1 MFSKILNH
9 AFKRAVGVGTDLTKK
24 IKESSQPLCEDY
36 HQIRNAVE
44 IFSLET
50 GISLQ
55 DVKERLEKIKPNESS
70 KDLDANRIRISLA
83 GSFSCGKSSFINSL
97 LGEEG
102 LAPVKP
108 DPSTRVVTRFK
119 YGDSRKYLNSDG
131 KEIDLEEYQKL
142 AVQKRDKND
151 KTNVFSILT
160 PAPFLHDIVLSDVP
174 GFGSGDNSEADDE
187 VSRKE
192 NENADIIFYLVN
204 GSKGSIPEN
213 DIEELVGDGMSKKG
227 ILNSGDKRKKL
238 YVIITQM
245 DRKPPSNRDVVLKNV
260 KNELKAKHIEAK
272 LYLYAAYEEKI
283 KTQRDKELFNKIK
296 QELCSE
302 ISFLAKCHNDVCEQR
317 KENRNQRKLD
327 KIRETVKEI
336 SNTIEANR
344 EYWWKKYA
352 SNNGVDSDSMNM
364 KSFSDLKTKV
374 EDYWDNLKNKL
385 KGEIGDIDFCKFSI
399 RKCTFFD
406 DYAVKKCDWETKW
419 KNIVEKNKIEI
430 DDDIYLQNKLK
441 PYLSIEKL
449 HNVTFPVEEMGYDW
463 DGPFSSTA
471 ADTRRKKVREQNK
484 KLRNKLLD
492 CVNECCS
499 TNLFKLETDFGD
511 EFKKMDS
518 VRKKFNTSY
527 NQLMSS
533 LRG

>member
-9 AFKRAVGVGTDLTKK
+9 AFKTAFGVGPDLTKK
-24 IKESSQPLCEDY
+24 IKEESRPFVEDY
-36 HQIRNAVE
+36 NRIRNAVE
-44 IFSLET
+44 TFSLET
-50 GISLQ
+50 GLPLQ
-55 DVKERLEKIKPNESS
+55 DIKEKLEKIKPNESS
-70 KDLDANRIRISLA
+70 KDLDANCIRISLA

-119 YGDSRKYLNSDG
+119 YGDSRKYLNSEG
-131 KEIDLEEYQKL
+131 KEIDLEEYQNL
-142 AVQKRDKND
+142 AVQKRDKDD

-160 PAPFLHDIVLSDVP
+160 PAPFLHNIILSDVP

-204 GSKGSIPEN
+204 GNKGSIPEN
-213 DIEELVGDGMSKKG
+213 DIEELVGDGLSKKG

-245 DRKPPSNRDVVLKNV
+245 DLKPPSKRRIILENV
-260 KNELKAKHIEAK
+260 EDELKAKQIEAK
-272 LYLYAAYEEKI
+272 FYLYAAYEDKI
-283 KTQRDKELFNKIK
+283 KPQDKELFNKIK

-302 ISFLAKCHNDVCEQR
+302 ICFLAKCHNDVCEQR
-317 KENRNQRKLD
+317 KENRSLRKLD

-336 SNTIEANR
+336 FESIEVNK
-344 EYWWKKYA
+344 EYWWNKYA
-352 SNNGVDSDSMNM
+352 SNNGIDSDSVNM
-364 KSFSDLKTKV
+364 TSFSDLKNKV
-374 EDYWDNLKNKL
+374 EDCWNGLENKL
-385 KGEIGDIDFCKFSI
+385 KGEIDDIDFCKFSI

-419 KNIVEKNKIEI
+419 KKVVKKITIENEN
-430 DDDIYLQNKLK
+430 DIYLKNKFK

-449 HNVTFPVEEMGYDW
+449 YNVSFPVEEMGYDW
-463 DGPFSSTA
+463 DGFFSSTA
-471 ADTRRKKVREQNK
+471 AKTRRKKVKEQNK
-484 KLRNKLLD
+484 ELRDKLMD
-492 CVNECCS
+492 FVNECRLK
-499 TNLFKLETDFGD
+499 NLSKLEIDFGD
-511 EFKKMDS
+511 EFKKMES

-527 NQLMSS
+527 NQLLSS

>member
-9 AFKRAVGVGTDLTKK
+9 AFKTAFGVGPDLTKK
-24 IKESSQPLCEDY
+24 IKEESRPFVEDY
-36 HQIRNAVE
+36 NRIRNAVE
-44 IFSLET
+44 TFSLET
-50 GISLQ
+50 GLPLQ
-55 DVKERLEKIKPNESS
+55 NIKEKLEKIKPNESS
-70 KDLDANRIRISLA
+70 KDLDANCIRISLA

-119 YGDSRKYLNSDG
+119 YGNSRKYLNSDG
-131 KEIDLEEYQKL
+131 KEIELEEYQKL
-142 AVQKRDKND
+142 AVQKRDKDD
-151 KTNVFSILT
+151 KTNVFSILI
-160 PAPFLHDIVLSDVP
+160 PAPFLHNIILSDVP

-204 GSKGSIPEN
+204 GNKGSIPEN
-213 DIEELVGDGMSKKG
+213 DIEELVGDGLSKKG

-245 DRKPPSNRDVVLKNV
+245 DLKPPSKRRIILENV
-260 KNELKAKHIEAK
+260 EDELKAKQIEAK
-272 LYLYAAYEEKI
+272 FYLYAAYEDLI
-283 KTQRDKELFNKIK
+283 KPQDKEQFNKIK

-302 ISFLAKCHNDVCEQR
+302 ICFLAKCHNDVCEQR
-317 KENRNQRKLD
+317 KESRSQRKSD

-336 SNTIEANR
+336 FEFVESNE

-352 SNNGVDSDSMNM
+352 SNNGVDLEFAYIESLSN
-364 KSFSDLKTKV
+364 LKIKV
-374 EDYWDNLKNKL
+374 ENYWSYFEKKIKD
-385 KGEIGDIDFCKFSI
+385 EIDDIDFCRLAI
-399 RKCTFFD
+399 RNNLIFN
-406 DYAVKKCDWETKW
+406 DYAVKKCNWESKW
-419 KNIVEKNKIEI
+419 NDIVGKNIIEI
-430 DDDIYLQNKLK
+430 ENDVYIKNKLK
-441 PYLSIEKL
+441 PYFSIEKL
-449 HNVTFPVEEMGYDW
+449 YNVTLPVEEMGYDW
-463 DGPFSSTA
+463 DGFFKSA
-471 ADTRRKKVREQNK
+471 ALDTRRKKVKSQNEKLRK
-484 KLRNKLLD
+484 KLMD
-492 CVNECCS
+492 FVNECRL
-499 TNLFKLETDFGD
+499 TNLSKLEIDFGD

-527 NQLMSS
+527 NQLLSS